1 MHKFDRF
8 TLYLFIIFGLHQL
21 PGQEPG
27 TEVFPISSKFALE
40 EINAGNPTYYGL
52 AGYYNRIEFYLAN
65 AGGHSEVDISEAITL
80 KKGEYLVSIGRF
92 RAFVI
97 EGKGALVVLADQSI
111 TIMSSSFEDPAI
123 KRYFLDRS
131 DLDAISPGLSKLRYK
146 KLWWGFASLAW
157 GVEWLL
163 VLIQSTGIFSWG
175 IAILTLAL
183 VLKIFLLPLSMLTLN
198 AQRKVSA
205 LKTQLEPKLSAIR
218 ANYKGEEAHNR
229 IIAAHKEL
237 GISPLFTL
245 RPLFAT
251 LIQIPVLI
259 AVFNALGEMPQIQG
273 NSFLWIDD
281 LSFPDFVTQLPLT
294 IPFLGNTLN
303 LLPILMTVVSV
314 TSTLLFR
321 NREAPAN
328 EVKKQKR
335 NLFVMSAAFLIL
347 LYPFPASMVLY
358 WTASNALHI
367 IQQRIL
373 GS

>member
-1 MHKFDRF
+1 
-8 TLYLFIIFGLHQL
+8 
-21 PGQEPG
+21 
-27 TEVFPISSKFALE
+27 
-40 EINAGNPTYYGL
+40 
-52 AGYYNRIEFYLAN
+52 
-65 AGGHSEVDISEAITL
+65 
-80 KKGEYLVSIGRF
+80 
-92 RAFVI
+92 VI

-131 DLDAISPGLSKLRYK
+131 ELDGISPGLSKLRYK
-146 KLWWGFASLAW
+146 KLWWVFASLAW

-163 VLIQSTGIFSWG
+163 VLIQSSGISSWG
-175 IAILTLAL
+175 LAILTLAL

-273 NSFLWIDD
+273 SSFLWIDD
-281 LSFPDFVTQLPLT
+281 LSFPDSVTQLPLT
-294 IPFLGNTLN
+294 IPLLGSSLN

-347 LYPFPASMVLY
+347 FYPFPASMVLY